1 MYDATAFLRDHPG
14 GAESILLA
22 SGMDASDD
30 FNAIHSAKAKKM
42 VEEYYIGDLDDSA
55 GMPLLALQALLAISS
70 VHCCCIIRQHLDT
83 RLADMFHIRPQRSQQ
98 GLLCYVKHLLC
109 LKLATWLLQSPA
121 PPGTAH
127 RPWWPTGAWKT

>member
-55 GMPLLALQALLAISS
+55 GIPLMALQALLS
-70 VHCCCIIRQHLDT
+70 
-83 RLADMFHIRPQRSQQ
+83 
-98 GLLCYVKHLLC
+98 
-109 LKLATWLLQSPA
+109 KLSALLLQYVTASGHLSCRCVPNPTTMEPA
-121 PPGTAH
+121 RAVVLIF
-127 RPWWPTGAWKT
+127 